1 VEHIEEAVRQAR
13 AYLREHPAEAR
24 YPDSEARAIVA
35 DGLRIAVSGPDLA
48 AMETDM
54 PTSVGGSAMA
64 PPPGWYLRAAEAS
77 CVATLMVMRAAEV
90 GRSLSG
96 LEVRVLSESDD
107 RGILGMDD
115 SIPSGPFWTRITV
128 TAHGTGQD
136 ELQEMVDWAIAH
148 CPVTDAVSRAVPME
162 VEVQAR

>member
-1 VEHIEEAVRQAR
+1 
-13 AYLREHPAEAR
+13 
-24 YPDSEARAIVA
+24 
-35 DGLRIAVSGPDLA
+35 
-48 AMETDM
+48 M

-96 LEVRVLSESDD
+96 LEVQVLSESDD